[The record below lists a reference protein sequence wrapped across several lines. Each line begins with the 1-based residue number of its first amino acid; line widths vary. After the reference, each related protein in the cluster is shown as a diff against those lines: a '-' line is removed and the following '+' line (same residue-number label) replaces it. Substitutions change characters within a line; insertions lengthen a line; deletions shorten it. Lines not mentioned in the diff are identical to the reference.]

1 MGSEERMLSDRSECR
16 AEQDFDSG
24 LKPASMQR
32 VAAVGSE
39 QGQNARPSRVLSVDL
54 GRSKVSQ
61 RQRRHGWIPL
71 FAPMIAIVILAITV
85 WFQHGQLSATREA
98 NEDAQFRE
106 VIKTVA
112 QAHDTESE
120 FTAFLLFKPFLNS
133 KRYRDMTRQMIVAI
147 LPKVELYDTFED
159 LLSSLFP
166 NPTFADAESLARVAR
181 AQARRLHSL
190 DHRLEHLKHDPP
202 IDGALKA
209 HMEEDAVG
217 HQREALL
224 GEISLVNNYIGK
236 AMPSPSAGSGSFDLS
251 RILFYRCDWSNRE
264 FHGFNIEGANFDGVN
279 LKGAELRGITG
290 FESSA
295 WTGTAWW
302 RAKSVDE
309 NLLRYLAQN
318 FPYRQ
323 SDHYPWD
330 SQITRA
336 DYDQNVQRLQAELVA
351 P

>member
-1 MGSEERMLSDRSECR
+1 MLSDRSECR
-16 AEQDFDSG
+16 VEQDFDSV
-24 LKPASMQR
+24 LKPTSMQR
-32 VAAVGSE
+32 VAAVESE
-39 QGQNARPSRVLSVDL
+39 WGRNVRPSRVVSVEL
-54 GRSKVSQ
+54 GRRNVPQ
-61 RQRRHGWIPL
+61 RKRRHIWIPL

-85 WFQHGQLSATREA
+85 WFQEGQLSATREA

-133 KRYRDMTRQMIVAI
+133 KRYRDMTRQMIVTI

-159 LLSSLFP
+159 LVSSLFP
-166 NPTFADAESLARVAR
+166 NPTFADAESLARIAR
-181 AQARRLHSL
+181 AQTRRLHSL

-202 IDGALKA
+202 IDSELKA
-209 HMEEDAVG
+209 HVEEDAVG

-224 GEISLVNNYIGK
+224 EEISLVNNYLGK
-236 AMPSPSAGSGSFDLS
+236 AMSSPSAGAGSVDLS

-264 FHGFNIEGANFDGVN
+264 FYGVNIEGANFDGVN

-290 FESSA
+290 FESSD

-302 RAKSVDE
+302 QAKSVDE

-318 FPYRQ
+318 FPYRR

-330 SQITRA
+330 SQITPR
-336 DYDQNVQRLQAELVA
+336 DYDQNVQRLEPGLS
-351 P
+351 PRH